1 MFFVFMIVFLH
12 GVVCYILL
20 HYVICFYV
28 CFFFS
33 SRRRHTICALVTGV
47 QTCALP
53 ISSPDRRGACR
64 RRWRDQRPDKRRPQP
79 TGSRRS
85 AARIGS
91 GSLFLASTIGVL
103 KARQR
108 LARVPRD
115 GGRMATERR
124 YDGRGEGW
132 GHVVGEQQVEER
144 EGCGKGMRDQIG

>member
-64 RRWRDQRPDKRRPQP
+64 RRWRDQRPDKRRHQP

-85 AARIGS
+85 GARIGS
-91 GSLFLASTIGVL
+91 GSLFLPSTFEVLQASERRD
-103 KARQR
+103 RQR
-108 LARVPRD
+108 RV
-115 GGRMATERR
+115 GVRMIEQLED
-124 YDGRGEGW
+124 DGRGAGR
-132 GHVVGEQQVEER
+132 GDGFGAPPLDR
-144 EGCGKGMRDQIG
+144 KRGGGGKGGGGRC